1 MDTCCDAAACCT
13 GAAVAAGAS
22 VGAGVGSAVGA
33 AVGAGVAVGSA
44 VGTGVGSDVGA
55 GVAVGVASLPVS
67 GVTSTSTLLSGVSRV
82 VGCCAAHPHRA
93 ATIRVKI
100 SIDFFI
106 RFLTI
111 YKGKCT
117 ARTQRKSEDCPPT

>member
-1 MDTCCDAAACCT
+1 M
-13 GAAVAAGAS
+13 
-22 VGAGVGSAVGA
+22 GS

-44 VGTGVGSDVGA
+44 VGTGVGSGVGA

-67 GVTSTSTLLSGVSRV
+67 GVTSTNTLLSGVSRF
-82 VGCCAAHPHRA
+82 VGCCAVHPHRA

-100 SIDFFI
+100 SIDFFME
-106 RFLTI
+106 FLTI

-117 ARTQRKSEDCPPT
+117 ARTQRRSGDCPPT

>member
-1 MDTCCDAAACCT
+1 METCCDAAACCA
-13 GAAVAAGAS
+13 GAAVAAGTS
-22 VGAGVGSAVGA
+22 VGTGVGYAVGA

-44 VGTGVGSDVGA
+44 VGTGVGSGVGA
-55 GVAVGVASLPVS
+55 GVEVGAASLPVS

-100 SIDFFI
+100 NIDFFI
-106 RFLTI
+106 
-111 YKGKCT
+111 
-117 ARTQRKSEDCPPT
+117 